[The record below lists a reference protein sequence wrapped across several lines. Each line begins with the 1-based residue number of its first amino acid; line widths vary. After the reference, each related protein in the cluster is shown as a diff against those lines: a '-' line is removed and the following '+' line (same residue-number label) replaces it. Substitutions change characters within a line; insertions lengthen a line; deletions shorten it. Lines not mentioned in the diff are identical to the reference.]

1 VRPATFF
8 ACAGTLVVTFAGPAA
23 ADRLL
28 MEAPGLTATLDQPLQ
43 CDKPASV
50 TIEAAQPDLFGTQ
63 SPELQRLV
71 DALHAMLAFECPGLP
86 EIQVRGVLK
95 GLREP
100 VYRATAA
107 PQENWALRVER
118 TVRAEVP
125 SAPETAGPAPEAEG
139 SPGAESAAY
148 TVAGLSPGMTVEEA
162 GAAVADT
169 FGVRPEYDAQNG
181 LMTMYADGCPQGYPS
196 NERQLAPRAGWK
208 CLRAWF
214 TDQPVPKLYLV
225 ELTQVV
231 GGRRTDA
238 VEHALTERYG
248 EPVQGARAAPARENA
263 LYLSW
268 GDTVDTG
275 IALPPGAPRPSHVLE
290 AAVEPVDDVI
300 VTTVTLY
307 GPGLATH
314 RGRSRPPGGLDLKF

>member
-1 VRPATFF
+1 VRPARLF
-8 ACAGTLVVTFAGPAA
+8 ACAGTLAVAFAGPTA

-28 MEAPGLTATLDQPLQ
+28 MEAPGLTASLDQPLQ
-43 CDKPASV
+43 CDQPASV
-50 TIEAAQPDLFGTQ
+50 TVEAAQPDLFGTQ
-63 SPELQRLV
+63 SSELQRLV

-86 EIQVRGVLK
+86 EIRVHGMLK
-95 GLREP
+95 GSGEP
-100 VYRATAA
+100 VYRGTAA
-107 PQENWALRVER
+107 VQGNWTLQAER
-118 TVRAEVP
+118 TAQSEVP
-125 SAPETAGPAPEAEG
+125 LAPGAAGGAPEG
-139 SPGAESAAY
+139 SPAAGSAPY

-181 LMTMYADGCPQGYPS
+181 LMTLYADGCPQGFPW
-196 NERQLAPRAGWK
+196 NERQLVPRAGWK

-214 TDQPVPKLYLV
+214 TDQRVPKLYFL

-248 EPVQGARAAPARENA
+248 EPAQGSHGAPPRQDG
-263 LYLSW
+263 LHLSW
-268 GDTVDTG
+268 GNTIDTG

-290 AAVEPVDDVI
+290 AVVERVDDVI

-307 GPGLATH
+307 GPGLAAP
-314 RGRSRPPGGLDLKF
+314 RGRSQPAGGLDLKF